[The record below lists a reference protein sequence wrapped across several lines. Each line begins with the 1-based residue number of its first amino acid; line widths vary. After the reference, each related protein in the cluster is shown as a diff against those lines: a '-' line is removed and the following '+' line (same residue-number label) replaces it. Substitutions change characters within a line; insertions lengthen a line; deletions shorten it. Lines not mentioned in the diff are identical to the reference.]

1 MSDQKLNTGC
11 FCWIDF
17 ATPDP
22 EGAKIFYQ
30 KVFNWQYSESPM
42 PDGGVYMKISTVDG
56 GSVGGLFQM
65 PEEMKKVSVPPH
77 ISNYIE
83 VENVDD
89 STRKA
94 RNLGAA
100 VRMEPF
106 DIFDYGRM
114 SVLND
119 PTGAGFALWQP
130 KSNDCEGAMASRETH
145 GMFCWQEL
153 MTANVDQAEN
163 FYKGLLAWDYSTM
176 NMGDMNYTLIKN
188 QGDDIGGMMMLPP
201 EMKDVSPHW
210 KTYFTVKDIVET
222 ITVIKDN
229 GGNVMMGPQDIPE
242 TGQFTICKAPDGT
255 VFCLFQYLGK

>member
-30 KVFNWQYSESPM
+30 KVFNWQYSENPM
-42 PDGGVYMKISTVDG
+42 PGGGVYTKISTVDE

-83 VENVDD
+83 VENIDD

-114 SVLND
+114 SILND
-119 PTGAGFALWQP
+119 PTGAGFALW
-130 KSNDCEGAMASRETH
+130 
-145 GMFCWQEL
+145 
-153 MTANVDQAEN
+153 
-163 FYKGLLAWDYSTM
+163 
-176 NMGDMNYTLIKN
+176 
-188 QGDDIGGMMMLPP
+188 
-201 EMKDVSPHW
+201 
-210 KTYFTVKDIVET
+210 
-222 ITVIKDN
+222 
-229 GGNVMMGPQDIPE
+229 
-242 TGQFTICKAPDGT
+242 
-255 VFCLFQYLGK
+255 